1 MRTLFLENYV
11 RYEAMCLIK
20 KYCLFLFTFYFSRF
34 FVALHEFKKKY
45 NQKMTLNHFTL
56 SIQNK
61 VAHLAINRPE
71 KANSLHQAAWEE
83 LRDALQYCDKTPDVH
98 CIVLSGNGD
107 KIFSAGI
114 DLNMLMSTQD
124 LVNDDCEGRKREKFR
139 GFLLDFQ
146 DILTTSEKISKPILS
161 AIHGGCIGGALDI
174 VCATD
179 MRYCTAD
186 AYFVIKEID
195 LGMVADLGTLQRLP
209 KLISDGLTREL
220 AYTGRKLLAHEA
232 KESGLVNRV
241 FETKEQMLK
250 EVIDIAETIAT
261 KSPLSI
267 RGTKRNIVFAR
278 DHSVT
283 ESLEYMANWNAAMF
297 YSNDLME
304 AFKARMTKE
313 KPEFKD

>member
-1 MRTLFLENYV
+1 MNL
-11 RYEAMCLIK
+11 K
-20 KYCLFLFTFYFSRF
+20 HFSLT
-34 FVALHEFKKKY
+34 VT
-45 NQKMTLNHFTL
+45 NQ
-56 SIQNK
+56 

-71 KANSLHQAAWEE
+71 KANSLHQEAWQE
-83 LRDALQYCDKTPDVH
+83 LREVVQYCDQDPNVH

-114 DLNMLMSTQD
+114 DLTMLMSTQD

-139 GFLLDFQ
+139 SFLLDFQ
-146 DILTTSEKISKPILS
+146 DILSTFEKISKPVLS
-161 AIHGGCIGGALDI
+161 AVHGGCIGGALDI
-174 VCATD
+174 ICATD
-179 MRYCTAD
+179 MRYCTSD

-220 AYTGRKLLAHEA
+220 AYTGRKLLAIEA
-232 KESGLVNRV
+232 KESGLVNRI
-241 FETKEQMLK
+241 FDTKEQLIT
-250 EVIDIAETIAT
+250 EVTNIAETIAA

-267 RGTKRNIVFAR
+267 RGTKRNIIFAR
-278 DHSVT
+278 DHSVA

-304 AFKARMTKE
+304 AFKANMTKE

>member
-1 MRTLFLENYV
+1 MN
-11 RYEAMCLIK
+11 
-20 KYCLFLFTFYFSRF
+20 
-34 FVALHEFKKKY
+34 
-45 NQKMTLNHFTL
+45 LNHFTL
-56 SIQNK
+56 SITNQ
-61 VAHLAINRPE
+61 VAHLAINRPD
-71 KANSLHQAAWEE
+71 KANSLHQAAWVE
-83 LRDALQYCDKTPDVH
+83 LKEALLFCDKTRDVR

-114 DLNMLMSTQD
+114 DLNMLMSTND
-124 LVNDDCEGRKREKFR
+124 LVQDDCEGRKREKFR

-146 DILTTSEKISKPILS
+146 EILTTSEKISKPILS

-179 MRYCTAD
+179 MRYCTTD

-220 AYTGRKLLAHEA
+220 AYTGRKMLANEA
-232 KESGLVNRV
+232 LQCGLVNRI
-241 FETKEQMLK
+241 FDTKEQMLA
-250 EVIDIAETIAT
+250 EVTNIAETIAT

-267 RGTKRNIVFAR
+267 RGTKRNIIFAR
-278 DHSVT
+278 DHSVA
-283 ESLEYMANWNAAMF
+283 ESLEFMANWNAAMF

-304 AFKARMTKE
+304 AFKASMTKE
-313 KPEFKD
+313 KTVFKD

>member
-1 MRTLFLENYV
+1 MN
-11 RYEAMCLIK
+11 
-20 KYCLFLFTFYFSRF
+20 
-34 FVALHEFKKKY
+34 
-45 NQKMTLNHFTL
+45 LNHFTL
-56 SIQNK
+56 NIHNK
-61 VAHLAINRPE
+61 VAHLTINRPE
-71 KANSLHQAAWEE
+71 KANSLHQEAWQE
-83 LRDALQYCDKTPDVH
+83 LREALLYCDQTPDVR

-139 GFLLDFQ
+139 DFLLDFQ
-146 DILTTSEKISKPILS
+146 DILTTCEKISKPVLS

-174 VCATD
+174 VCTTD
-179 MRYCTAD
+179 MRYCTSD

-220 AYTGRKLLAHEA
+220 AYTGRKLLANEA

-241 FETKEQMLK
+241 FETKEQMLT
-250 EVIDIAETIAT
+250 EITNIAETIAA

-267 RGTKRNIVFAR
+267 RGTKRNIIFSR
-278 DHSVT
+278 DHSVA

-304 AFKARMTKE
+304 AFKASMTKE
-313 KPEFKD
+313 KPKFKD